1 MKKAEIWLADL
12 EPVKGSEQGKTR
24 PVVIISGNAM
34 NENFPVVIT
43 CPLSS
48 IIKNYAGCVVV
59 PKSKSN
65 GLSSDSEIITFQIRS
80 VSKERLIK
88 KLGSVSSTQIE
99 LVMNGLIDV
108 LTF

>member
-24 PVVIISGNAM
+24 PVVIISGDVM
-34 NENFPVVIT
+34 NEHFPVVIT

-48 IIKNYAGCVVV
+48 IIKNYAGCVVI

-65 GLSSDSEIITFQIRS
+65 GLSGDSEIITFQVRS
-80 VSKERLIK
+80 VSKERLLK
-88 KLGSVSSTQIE
+88 KIGFITPAQLQ
-99 LVMNGLIDV
+99 LVINGLNDV
-108 LTF
+108 LSF